1 MLLTKVIET
10 LKAVKSSAE
19 DGFTK
24 VFFSDTQALA
34 ANMYGIRA
42 SRSHVARSQNSRR
55 YNITVDCSSPTEFI
69 LEKYHF

>member
-42 SRSHVARSQNSRR
+42 SRSHVREVAKL
-55 YNITVDCSSPTEFI
+55 TEI
-69 LEKYHF
+69 